1 MKSIIKFFY
10 TVLLCYY
17 PSIIFSQINTNDS
30 LALVQ
35 LYHSTNGDNWNN
47 NNNWLT
53 GNVDSWYG
61 IYVIDNRVKQIN
73 LLANNLVGEIP
84 EEITNLVEITNITLD
99 QNTLSGIIP
108 SSINKLTQL
117 EILSLQRNQISGEIP
132 SSIGDCTE
140 LVVLSLGNN
149 ELTSSIPQTIG
160 KLNKLTSLG
169 LEVNQLNGSL
179 PEEIGNLIN
188 LQFFNCGVNNLSGT
202 IPELFANLTELKSFS
217 LPSNNLE
224 GNVPIWL
231 ADLTKLEIIDLNSN
245 QFTGTIPSEL
255 GNLSSLKNLS
265 IQNNLLTGSIPQ
277 NIFQLTA
284 LRKLD
289 LSSNQLIGSIA
300 AEWNNLINLETLS
313 LRGNQFDGEI
323 PIQIGNLTNLRFI
336 DIALNNFEGALPE
349 SFTGLLNLKTLDI
362 QDNEI
367 NYLPD
372 LSNLPLNYFTVVN
385 NRLQFSSLEKNID
398 LTISYVPQKPYTLDS
413 TITLQWGD
421 DITLLSELT
430 GTLNNYQWYLESIP
444 IKGADSASLNLK
456 SITETNLGNYRC
468 EISNPN
474 IPDLILST
482 GLITIEIDN
491 FIPRNLSLTN
501 NQIAENST
509 IGQHIGDL
517 IAEDIDIANGDSLI
531 FSLPIGEADN
541 SLFEITE
548 RGLTALFK
556 PNFEEKSVFEIM
568 VKVKDRIGAEISEN
582 FAIEVTNINETPYIS
597 DTLFTVL
604 ENTSNGTFIGQ
615 LIAND
620 EDEDTINF
628 KIISGNSSNTF
639 SIINGDSL
647 IVNDEENLDFELIKS
662 FSLEIESND
671 GELSDTAFITIELLD
686 ITDEIITKSKDRLN
700 NNLFNIYPNPAS
712 NQINILIGNMISETG
727 KLYIYDNY
735 GKLLIEREIIENT
748 IIDINNLKS
757 GLYHATI
764 EIDGFYKHKNFV
776 KL

>member
-17 PSIIFSQINTNDS
+17 PSFIFSQINTNDS

-61 IYVIDNRVKQIN
+61 IYVTDNRVKQIN

-117 EILSLQRNQISGEIP
+117 EILSLQRNQISGGIP

-217 LPSNNLE
+217 LPLNNLE

-231 ADLTKLEIIDLNSN
+231 ADLTKLEVIDLNSN

-255 GNLSSLKNLS
+255 GNLSSLKNLL

-300 AEWNNLINLETLS
+300 AEWGNLINLETLS
-313 LRGNQFDGEI
+313 LRGNQFEGEI
-323 PIQIGNLTNLRFI
+323 PMQIGNLSNLKFI
-336 DIALNNFEGALPE
+336 DIALNNFEGPLPE
-349 SFTGLLNLKTLDI
+349 SFTGLLNLEILDI

-398 LTISYVPQKPYTLDS
+398 LSISYVPQKPYTLDT

-421 DITLLSELT
+421 DITLLSEVT
-430 GTLNNYQWYLESIP
+430 GALNNYQWYLESIP
-444 IKGADSASLNLK
+444 IEGADSASLNLN
-456 SITETNLGNYRC
+456 SITETNLGNYSC

-482 GLITIEIDN
+482 GLTTIELDN
-491 FIPRNLSLTN
+491 FTPRNLSLTN

-509 IGQHIGDL
+509 IGQLIGEL

-548 RGLTALFK
+548 NGLVALFK
-556 PNFEEKSVFEIM
+556 PNFEQKSIFEIL
-568 VKVKDRIGAEISEN
+568 VKVQDKIGAGIEEN
-582 FAIEVTNINETPYIS
+582 LAIEVINVNETPYIS

-620 EDEDTINF
+620 EDEDPINF

-647 IVNDEENLDFELIKS
+647 IVNVSENLDYELIQS

-671 GELSDTAFITIELLD
+671 GELSDTAIVTIQLLD
-686 ITDEIITKSKDRLN
+686 INNEVITKSKERQS
-700 NNLFNIYPNPAS
+700 NNLFSIYPNPAS
-712 NQINILIGNMISETG
+712 DQINIHLSNRVFEAGM
-727 KLYIYDNY
+727 LYIFDNY
-735 GKLLIEREIIENT
+735 GKLLLEKEIMGNSV
-748 IIDINNLKS
+748 IDIKNLPN
-757 GLYHATI
+757 GLYHSI
-764 EIDGFYKHKNFV
+764 LGIDGVYIRQNFT
-776 KL
+776 KI